1 MGVVANIAV
10 NLDASKA
17 LAGLKG
23 LDGAVKGLGGAV
35 SKVGQA
41 MTGLSGIA
49 ASIGAGAAVS
59 GFVKAGVEAERT
71 AKKIAAL
78 SGQYKETAQ
87 LNAVAAKAADQFGIG
102 QTRAAQAVSDL
113 YGRLRP
119 MGVSLKDIDTTF
131 TGVNKAAALMNLTTA
146 DTEGV
151 MLQLSQAM
159 GSGKLQGDE
168 LRSVMERLPA
178 VGQAVAKVMGVSVGE
193 IKELGAQGKITTD
206 VIIKAMDELN
216 KIQPPPPDP
225 YKLFQKAIEDLNTAI
240 GTQLLPVFTPLV
252 QKLTEVVG
260 KFQEL
265 GVGTTIAQALVPLG
279 DAVLRL
285 LEGFMQLDPEMQQFI
300 IQFGAIA
307 GAISLVI
314 VPLGIIVGSIG
325 TLITAVGSVIGAL
338 QGMAILSTIAGW
350 LGALM
355 PAIGAVVTFLTGPV
369 GIAIAIG
376 AVIAALITFRSE
388 IAAAFQPAIQW
399 VKDLAGGFGILLN
412 EAGKAAQGIVQWFG
426 QQFTTLFEKIKQP
439 FEQGWQWIQQN
450 FLTPIQNAI
459 PQTIQF
465 IQGAWAKMKEIIS
478 SPFVAAINIVRGA
491 INSMIGVV
499 EAGINGAIGAINRL
513 IQGANNIASSVGLP
527 QIPLLQNVSLPRFAD
542 GGVVNGPTLAMVGEG
557 GEPEYIVPQSKAA
570 GFAQNWISGKRGIG
584 AIPGFAEGG
593 MVMPSASVSIQT
605 GPVTQ
610 MNGTN
615 YVTTQD
621 LSRAVQAGVNQTL
634 SLIAGDGSV
643 RRQLGL
649 A

>member
-23 LDGAVKGLGGAV
+23 LDGAVKGLGDGV
-35 SKVGQA
+35 SKVGKA
-41 MTGLSGIA
+41 MTGLAGIA

-59 GFVKAGVEAERT
+59 GFVKAGVEADRT

-178 VGQAVAKVMGVSVGE
+178 VGQAVANVMGVSVGE

-216 KIQPPPPDP
+216 KIQPPPPDA

-240 GTQLLPVFTPLV
+240 GTQLLPIFTPLV
-252 QKLTEVVG
+252 QKLTEVVT

-265 GVGTTIAQALVPLG
+265 GVGATIADSLAPLA
-279 DAVLRL
+279 DIFIKM
-285 LEGFMQLDPEMQQFI
+285 LEAFVQMPEPLQSFI
-300 IQFGAIA
+300 IQIGAIG
-307 GAISLVI
+307 GAFALIAA
-314 VPLGIIVGSIG
+314 PLGIFLQGLGSILQFLPQIVPFFLNIGKAIMGLGPILG
-325 TLITAVGSVIGAL
+325 TVAKLLVGFFS
-338 QGMAILSTIAGW
+338 
-350 LGALM
+350 
-355 PAIGAVVTFLTGPV
+355 GPV
-369 GIAIAIG
+369 GWITLAVAAGIAIYAFRDK
-376 AVIAALITFRSE
+376 IAE
-388 IAAAFQPAIQW
+388 AFQPAIQW
-399 VKDLAGGFGILLN
+399 VKDLAGGFGILLA
-412 EAGKAAQGIVQWFG
+412 EAGKAAQGITQWFG
-426 QQFTTLFEKIKQP
+426 EKFGALFEIIKKP
-439 FEQGWQWIQQN
+439 FADGWLWIQEN

-459 PQTIQF
+459 PQAVEF
-465 IQGAWAKMKEIIS
+465 IKGAWANMQQIIS

-499 EAGINGAIGAINRL
+499 EAGINGAVGAINRL
-513 IQGANNIASSVGLP
+513 IKGANNIASRVGLP

-593 MVMPSASVSIQT
+593 MVMPSANVSIQT

-615 YVTTQD
+615 FVTTQD
-621 LSRAVQAGVNQTL
+621 LSRAVQASVNQTL